1 MRPCGGARHLCRFN
15 VQRESGPW
23 IFAVLS
29 SSTSKRRERRAP
41 SANYAQVSKG
51 PGAGI
56 AQNIFATS
64 RDFHFQTRFIA
75 HDKSRRRL
83 QVEDGIRSPVRK
95 RRQRNDQ
102 CSMSNDQGNSK
113 VQWTQP
119 NVHQGHIRSSRRKE
133 APPIS
138 VERSEP
144 PHVGC
149 YEVLECAREPRSCS
163 ADFQVFCIAGFQTR
177 RPYEPSNTRD
187 YAAPCR
193 FGNRRYSRFG
203 NLRYVGFWTL
213 DILWS
218 LDICHWSFSFSPIT
232 PSLHHSITP
241 LFQSP

>member
-1 MRPCGGARHLCRFN
+1 MTNDQRKPNIQCPTGAAEPPPGLGARPPRAL
-15 VQRESGPW
+15 QRPNC
-23 IFAVLS
+23 
-29 SSTSKRRERRAP
+29 KRR
-41 SANYAQVSKG
+41 
-51 PGAGI
+51 GI
-56 AQNIFATS
+56 SQRHRVRGSCCGRGSAQNIFATS

-83 QVEDGIRSPVRK
+83 QVENGIRSPVRK
-95 RRQRNDQ
+95 RRERNDQ
-102 CSMSNDQGNSK
+102 CSMSNDQGNPK
-113 VQWTQP
+113 VQWAQP

-133 APPIS
+133 APSIS

-163 ADFQVFCIAGFQTR
+163 ADFQVCCIAGFQTR

-187 YAAPCR
+187 YAAPGR

-232 PSLHHSITP
+232 PLFHSP
-241 LFQSP
+241 